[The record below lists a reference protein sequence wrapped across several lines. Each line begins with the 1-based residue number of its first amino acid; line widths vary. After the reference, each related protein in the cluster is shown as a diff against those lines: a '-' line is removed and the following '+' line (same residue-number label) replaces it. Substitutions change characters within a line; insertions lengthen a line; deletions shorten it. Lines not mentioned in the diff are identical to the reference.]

1 MPKLLVLLWYDMS
14 PALASRGS
22 SVNGGELR
30 LYGGVLILGEG
41 RREEGGGR
49 KGCISHDDALVT

>member
-1 MPKLLVLLWYDMS
+1 MN

-30 LYGGVLILGEG
+30 SYGGVLILGERG
-41 RREEGGGR
+41 RERREEEERGASATMT
-49 KGCISHDDALVT
+49 CW